1 MVADRPEKASP
12 SGGPPGGGM
21 GDMGY

>member
-1 MVADRPEKASP
+1 MP
-12 SGGPPGGGM
+12 GGHGGGM